1 MANIVWT
8 CWTTLGKAKIRLSER
23 RYNQTQSASHR
34 ADVLPI
40 FALMRAFISMV
51 SLCEQCCSLVS
62 GLEASWRKNN
72 MFEFS
77 LNDEPEEWIMELFPQ
92 NMFFFFGWANQ
103 QLFLRWKRSSGLR
116 TLSLETKRITSSTT
130 LMETDIQ
137 TILKGHE
144 LPPLLKF
151 RRRTRKKD
159 RKKEGTKDWDNA
171 FSHVNKVYWSKI
183 LSFIPHELNKGTL
196 FGIDMIPKHFLDS
209 WHFFLARFVLGLNID
224 DSPVA
229 LYMSIVES

>member
-92 NMFFFFGWANQ
+92 NIFFFFADGQISSYFWDENAAPDSGPCPSKPNGSLPLLHLWRPTSKQ
-103 QLFLRWKRSSGLR
+103 FWRGMSCPHCWNLGEEQEKRIGKRKERRTETMHSPMLTKSIDRRSSP
-116 TLSLETKRITSSTT
+116 SSPMSST
-130 LMETDIQ
+130 
-137 TILKGHE
+137 KGHYLE
-144 LPPLLKF
+144 LTWF
-151 RRRTRKKD
+151 Q
-159 RKKEGTKDWDNA
+159 
-171 FSHVNKVYWSKI
+171 
-183 LSFIPHELNKGTL
+183 
-196 FGIDMIPKHFLDS
+196 
-209 WHFFLARFVLGLNID
+209 NIF
-224 DSPVA
+224 
-229 LYMSIVES
+229 

>member
-92 NMFFFFGWANQ
+92 NMFFFFFRMGKSAVIFEMKTQ
-103 QLFLRWKRSSGLR
+103 LR
-116 TLSLETKRITSSTT
+116 TPDPVPRNQ
-130 LMETDIQ
+130 TD
-137 TILKGHE
+137 
-144 LPPLLKF
+144 
-151 RRRTRKKD
+151 
-159 RKKEGTKDWDNA
+159 
-171 FSHVNKVYWSKI
+171 
-183 LSFIPHELNKGTL
+183 
-196 FGIDMIPKHFLDS
+196 HFLYYTYGDRHPNNFEGA
-209 WHFFLARFVLGLNID
+209 WAAPI
-224 DSPVA
+224 A
-229 LYMSIVES
+229 EI